1 MERRRQTKWKRKFTA
16 ALAACLFMMM
26 PITAHGI
33 EMSPDKISGDGD
45 FVVWYRSA
53 DVDALWTAGFKA
65 VGKSDL
71 LEQITF
77 VKYDMTDDFLADLE
91 MILEHPEDT
100 RYPDLVCIEPDYA
113 GIFLNRQDALLSAE
127 DLGITKTDM
136 ENMFPYTVEIGTDVQ
151 GAVREFYCTASP
163 GAFQIRKDLAV
174 TYLGSGD
181 PKELQ
186 ERYFCSFKKMAAAA
200 NKIYRESDGMVS
212 LLPGYEEFYAG
223 SAMPVNHFSWAD
235 GNEQPADD
243 LRTVLLTAQMMW
255 FSNEIA
261 GDTFCAAPWGME
273 WMDAMS
279 GDGIRT
285 KAAIAY
291 AGTPWFTR
299 YCLTETWEENTIIVE
314 GPEGFWW
321 GGNGVAAT
329 AGCSDTELAADIIRT
344 LCCDTD
350 AMTEMAHDGEFVN
363 NREAL
368 KMAGAL
374 GYGSCS
380 FLCGQNQDIFQTYL
394 PLAETISGRQLTVC
408 DSDLKYDYLAL
419 LEQYIAQGGGV
430 KESVKYGE
438 EMTEVLKEVIGEQTA
453 ISATR
458 RQ

>member
-1 MERRRQTKWKRKFTA
+1 MKKRRRTKWKGKLTA
-16 ALAACLFMMM
+16 LLAAFLFIMM
-26 PITAHGI
+26 PMTALGI
-33 EMSPDKISGDGD
+33 ELSPDKISGDGD

-53 DVDALWTAGFKA
+53 DVEALWTAGFEA
-65 VGKSDL
+65 VGKDDL
-71 LEQITF
+71 LKRITF
-77 VKYDMTDDFLADLE
+77 MKYDMTDDFLADLE
-91 MILEHPEDT
+91 MILDHQEDS
-100 RYPDLVCIEPDYA
+100 RYPDLICIEPDYA
-113 GIFLNRQDALLSAE
+113 GIFLNRQDTLLSAE
-127 DLGITKTDM
+127 DLGITETDM

-163 GAFQIRKDLAV
+163 GAFQIRKDLAG
-174 TYLGSGD
+174 TYLGSSD

-200 NKIYRESDGMVS
+200 KKVYQESDGMVS

-223 SAMPVNHFSWAD
+223 YAMPGKHFSWTD
-235 GNEQPADD
+235 GNGQLPDD
-243 LRTVLLTAQMMW
+243 LLTVLQTAQMMR
-255 FSNEIA
+255 FTHKIA
-261 GDTFCAAPWGME
+261 DNTFAAAPWGTE

-279 GDGIRT
+279 GDGIRS

-299 YCLTETWEENTIIVE
+299 YCLTEAWEENTILVE

-329 AGCSDTELAADIIRT
+329 AGCSDTDLAADIIRT

-363 NREAL
+363 NRAAL
-368 KMAGAL
+368 KKAGAL

-380 FLCGQNQDIFQTYL
+380 FLYHRNQDIFQTYL

-408 DSDLKYDYLAL
+408 DSELKYDYLAL

-430 KESVKYGE
+430 KESLRYGE
-438 EMTEVLKEVIGEQTA
+438 EMTEILKEMIGEQTA
-453 ISATR
+453 SDAS
-458 RQ
+458 